1 VPSVVREIQAT
12 PNPNAMKYVLDRT
25 ISANPASFF
34 NKQQAKEHSLASRL
48 FAIGGV
54 SNVMLL
60 GDFVTI
66 GKEPQ
71 ARWSDINGRVKQVL
85 AAD

>member
-1 VPSVVREIQAT
+1 VVFVVREIQVT

-25 ISANPASFF
+25 IASQPASFF
-34 NKQQAKEHSLASRL
+34 SQQQAKDHSLASRL

-54 SNVMLL
+54 TNVMIL

-66 GKEPQ
+66 GKEPK
-71 ARWSDINGRVKQVL
+71 ARWSDINGRVKQIL
-85 AAD
+85 AAE